1 MILPNKKRIVQV
13 ELARMREEIEH
24 RETAKKLEKQL
35 KRELYEARFLFF
47 RKHNFFR
54 KKETIKQESNS
65 SVSFI
70 FFETLNCKYGL

>member
-47 RKHNFFR
+47 
-54 KKETIKQESNS
+54 
-65 SVSFI
+65 
-70 FFETLNCKYGL
+70 

>member
-35 KRELYEARFLFF
+35 KRELYEVRFLFF
-47 RKHNFFR
+47 
-54 KKETIKQESNS
+54 
-65 SVSFI
+65 
-70 FFETLNCKYGL
+70 